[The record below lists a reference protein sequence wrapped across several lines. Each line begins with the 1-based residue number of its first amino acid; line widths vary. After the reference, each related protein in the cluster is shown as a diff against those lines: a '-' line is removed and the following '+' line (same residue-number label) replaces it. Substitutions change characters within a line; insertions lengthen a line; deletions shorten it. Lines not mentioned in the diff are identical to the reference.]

1 MKRRILAALLAAA
14 VLLPLV
20 GCGGKQ
26 NDAPARKADSDMI
39 IITENYA
46 EEGHYTDSLD
56 NSWTYSY
63 HVPQLTADTAG
74 ARAINAAIDEKFGDP
89 VRSALKDM
97 QQALSLGCVS
107 VSWKSYRYDD
117 VLSLVVK
124 AEADWEFTDYAV
136 YLYDAGRGVQLTTAE
151 LLEKL
156 GVAQETFLDGLRRS
170 AADAF
175 DEQAYISTTE
185 GVQWAQERSWTVGA
199 ENVNTEAMV
208 YADETGKLMAVL
220 PVGAMAGAAW
230 YYKVLEAMPEG
241 GGAALTVEAGDVAL
255 TVSREDARL
264 RLEGVEEAYPVGG
277 AWSDYTAGVC
287 APLGEDG
294 CVYIFLMTDN
304 GTVEYINVTDG
315 LAGGTLCLSPLG
327 GIGGV
332 TALETDEEQQ
342 TVLAVDGEGKRHDLR
357 PLVEAMTAEVPS
369 ALVGDWHMT
378 LLHNSVE
385 EDCWIEL
392 AEDGTAVWQ
401 EGVPDSGSC
410 RVLRGSARYLGMTA
424 EGIVM
429 YYDLADEADETAVL
443 RGTVAVRCDW
453 DGNGLLQLG
462 GDALLDVSGYVW
474 PEQVFG

>member
-1 MKRRILAALLAAA
+1 MKRRILAALLAAM
-14 VLLPLV
+14 LLLG

-46 EEGHYTDSLD
+46 EDGHYTDSLD

-89 VRSALKDM
+89 VRGALKDM

-107 VSWKSYRYDD
+107 VSWKSYRYED

-170 AADAF
+170 AAAAF
-175 DEQAYISTTE
+175 DEQGYINTTE
-185 GVQWAQERSWTVGA
+185 GVQWVQERSWTVGA

-220 PVGAMAGAAW
+220 PVGSMAGAAW
-230 YYKVLEAMPEG
+230 YYKVLEAMPERG
-241 GGAALTVEAGDVAL
+241 GETLTVEAGDVAL
-255 TVSREDARL
+255 TVGGESAQL
-264 RLEGVEEAYPVGG
+264 RLKGVEETYTVGG

-287 APLGEDG
+287 ATLGEDG
-294 CVYIFLMTDN
+294 CVYIFLLTAG
-304 GTVEYINVTDG
+304 GTVEYINVTGG

-342 TVLAVDGEGKRHDLR
+342 TVLALDGEGKRHDLKL
-357 PLVEAMTAEVPS
+357 LVEAMTAKMPS

-385 EDCWIEL
+385 EDCWIEV
-392 AEDGTAVWQ
+392 AEDGAAVWQ
-401 EGVPDSGSC
+401 EGVPDSASC

-429 YYDLADEADETAVL
+429 YYEMTNEADENAVL
-443 RGTVAVRCDW
+443 RGTMAVRCDW

-474 PEQVFG
+474 PERVVG

>member
-1 MKRRILAALLAAA
+1 MKRRILAALLAAM
-14 VLLPLV
+14 LLLG

-46 EEGHYTDSLD
+46 EDGHYTDSLD

-89 VRSALKDM
+89 VRGALKDM

-107 VSWKSYRYDD
+107 VSWKSYRYED

-156 GVAQETFLDGLRRS
+156 DVAQETFLDGLRRS
-170 AADAF
+170 AAAAF
-175 DEQAYISTTE
+175 DEQGYINTTE
-185 GVQWAQERSWTVGA
+185 GVQWVQERSWTVGA

-220 PVGAMAGAAW
+220 PVGSMAGAAW
-230 YYKVLEAMPEG
+230 YYKVLEAMPERG
-241 GGAALTVEAGDVAL
+241 GETLTVEAGDVAL
-255 TVSREDARL
+255 TVGGESVQL
-264 RLEGVEEAYPVGG
+264 RLEGVEETYTVGG

-287 APLGEDG
+287 AALGEDG
-294 CVYIFLMTDN
+294 CVYIFLLTAG
-304 GTVEYINVTDG
+304 GTVEYINVTGG
-315 LAGGTLCLSPLG
+315 LAGGALCLSPLG

-342 TVLAVDGEGKRHDLR
+342 TVLALDGEGKRHDLK
-357 PLVEAMTAEVPS
+357 PLVEAMTAKMPS

-392 AEDGTAVWQ
+392 AEDGAAAWQ
-401 EGVPDSGSC
+401 EGVPDSASC
-410 RVLRGSARYLGMTA
+410 RVLRGSAQYLGMTA

-429 YYDLADEADETAVL
+429 YYEMTNEADESAVL
-443 RGTVAVRCDW
+443 RGTMAVRCDW

-474 PEQVFG
+474 PERVVG

>member
-1 MKRRILAALLAAA
+1 MKRRILAALLAAM
-14 VLLPLV
+14 LLLG

-46 EEGHYTDSLD
+46 EDGHYTDSLD

-89 VRSALKDM
+89 VRGALKDM

-107 VSWKSYRYDD
+107 VSWKSYRYED

-170 AADAF
+170 AAAAF
-175 DEQAYISTTE
+175 DEQGYINTTE
-185 GVQWAQERSWTVGA
+185 GVQWVQERSWTVGA

-220 PVGAMAGAAW
+220 PVGSMAGAAW
-230 YYKVLEAMPEG
+230 YYKVLEAMPERG
-241 GGAALTVEAGDVAL
+241 GETLTVEAEDVAL
-255 TVSREDARL
+255 TVDGESAQL
-264 RLEGVEEAYPVGG
+264 RLEGVEETYTVGG

-287 APLGEDG
+287 AALGEDG
-294 CVYIFLMTDN
+294 CVYIFLLTAG
-304 GTVEYINVTDG
+304 GTVEYINVTGG
-315 LAGGTLCLSPLG
+315 LAGGALCLSPLG

-342 TVLAVDGEGKRHDLR
+342 TVLALDGEGKRHDLK
-357 PLVEAMTAEVPS
+357 PLVEAMTAKMPS

-392 AEDGTAVWQ
+392 AEDGAAVWQ
-401 EGVPDSGSC
+401 EGVPDSASC
-410 RVLRGSARYLGMTA
+410 RVLRGSAQYLGMTA

-429 YYDLADEADETAVL
+429 YYEMANEADENAVL
-443 RGTVAVRCDW
+443 RGTMAVRCDW
-453 DGNGLLQLG
+453 DGNGLL
-462 GDALLDVSGYVW
+462 
-474 PEQVFG
+474 

>member
-1 MKRRILAALLAAA
+1 MKKKICAGLLAA
-14 VLLPLV
+14 VMLLS
-20 GCGGKQ
+20 GCGGKKD
-26 NDAPARKADSDMI
+26 DAPVRKADSDMI
-39 IITENYA
+39 IITESYA

-63 HVPQLTADTAG
+63 HVPQLTADTKG
-74 ARAINAAIDEKFGDP
+74 ARAINEAIDQKFGVP
-89 VRSALKDM
+89 VRSALEDM
-97 QQALSLGCVS
+97 EKALSLGCVS
-107 VSWKSYRYDD
+107 VAWKSYRCDD

-136 YLYDAGRGVQLTTAE
+136 YLYDAARGVQLTTAE

-156 GVAQETFLDGLRRS
+156 NMEQETVLNALRRS
-170 AADAF
+170 AAAAF
-175 DEQAYISTTE
+175 DEQAYIAADE
-185 GVQWAQERSWTVGA
+185 GAAWAQERSWTVGA
-199 ENVNTEAMV
+199 ENVNAETML

-220 PVGAMAGAAW
+220 PVGSMAGAAW
-230 YYKVLEAMPEG
+230 YYKVLEAMPERG
-241 GGAALTVEAGDVAL
+241 GETLTVEAGDVAL
-255 TVSREDARL
+255 TVGGESAQL
-264 RLEGVEEAYPVGG
+264 RLEGVEETYTVGG

-287 APLGEDG
+287 AALGEDG
-294 CVYIFLMTDN
+294 CVYIFLLTAG
-304 GTVEYINVTDG
+304 GTVEYINVTGG
-315 LAGGTLCLSPLG
+315 LAGGALCLSPLG

-342 TVLAVDGEGKRHDLR
+342 TVLALDGEGKRHDLK
-357 PLVEAMTAEVPS
+357 PLVEAMTAKMPS

-385 EDCWIEL
+385 EDCWIEV
-392 AEDGTAVWQ
+392 AEDGAAVWQ
-401 EGVPDSGSC
+401 EGVPDSASC

-429 YYDLADEADETAVL
+429 YYEMTNEADENAVL
-443 RGTVAVRCDW
+443 RGTMAVRCDW

-474 PEQVFG
+474 PERVVG

>member
-1 MKRRILAALLAAA
+1 MKRRILAALLAAM
-14 VLLPLV
+14 LLLG

-46 EEGHYTDSLD
+46 EDGHYTDSLD

-89 VRSALKDM
+89 VRGALKDM

-107 VSWKSYRYDD
+107 VSWKSYRYED

-170 AADAF
+170 AAAAF
-175 DEQAYISTTE
+175 DEQGYINTTE
-185 GVQWAQERSWTVGA
+185 GVQWVQERSWTVGA

-208 YADETGKLMAVL
+208 YTDETGKLMAVL
-220 PVGAMAGAAW
+220 PVGSMAGAAW
-230 YYKVLEAMPEG
+230 YYKVLEAMPER

-255 TVSREDARL
+255 TVGGESAQL
-264 RLEGVEEAYPVGG
+264 RLEGVEETYTVGG

-287 APLGEDG
+287 AALGEDG
-294 CVYIFLMTDN
+294 CVYIFLLTAG

-315 LAGGTLCLSPLG
+315 LAGGALCLSPLG

-342 TVLAVDGEGKRHDLR
+342 TVLALDGEGKRHDLKPR
-357 PLVEAMTAEVPS
+357 VEAMTAKMPS

-392 AEDGTAVWQ
+392 AEDGAAVWQ
-401 EGVPDSGSC
+401 EGVPDSASC

-429 YYDLADEADETAVL
+429 YYEMTNEADENAVL
-443 RGTVAVRCDW
+443 RGTMAVRCDW

>member
-1 MKRRILAALLAAA
+1 MKRRILAALLAAM
-14 VLLPLV
+14 LLLG

-46 EEGHYTDSLD
+46 EDGHYTDSLD

-89 VRSALKDM
+89 VRGALKDM

-107 VSWKSYRYDD
+107 VSWKSYRYED

-170 AADAF
+170 AAAAF
-175 DEQAYISTTE
+175 DEQAYIAADE
-185 GVQWAQERSWTVGA
+185 GAALAQERSWTVGA

-220 PVGAMAGAAW
+220 PVGSMAGAAW
-230 YYKVLEAMPEG
+230 YYKVLEAMPERG
-241 GGAALTVEAGDVAL
+241 GETLTVEAGDVAL
-255 TVSREDARL
+255 TVGGESAQL
-264 RLEGVEEAYPVGG
+264 RLEGVEETYTVGG

-287 APLGEDG
+287 ATLGEDG
-294 CVYIFLMTDN
+294 CVYIFLLTAG

-315 LAGGTLCLSPLG
+315 LAGGALCLSPLG

-332 TALETDEEQQ
+332 TALEADEEQQ
-342 TVLAVDGEGKRHDLR
+342 TVLAFDGEGKRHDLK
-357 PLVEAMTAEVPS
+357 PLVEAMTAKMPS

-392 AEDGTAVWQ
+392 AEDGAAVWQ
-401 EGVPDSGSC
+401 EGVPDSASC

-429 YYDLADEADETAVL
+429 YYEMTNEADENAVL
-443 RGTVAVRCDW
+443 RGTMAVRCDW

-474 PEQVFG
+474 PERVVG

>member
-1 MKRRILAALLAAA
+1 MKRRILAALLAAM
-14 VLLPLV
+14 LLLG

-46 EEGHYTDSLD
+46 EDGHYTDSLD

-89 VRSALKDM
+89 VRGALKDM

-107 VSWKSYRYDD
+107 VSWKSYRYED

-136 YLYDAGRGVQLTTAE
+136 YLYDACRGVQLTTAE

-170 AADAF
+170 AAAAF
-175 DEQAYISTTE
+175 DEQGYINTTE
-185 GVQWAQERSWTVGA
+185 GVQWVQERSWTVGA

-220 PVGAMAGAAW
+220 PVGSMAGAAW
-230 YYKVLEAMPEG
+230 YYKVLEAMPERG
-241 GGAALTVEAGDVAL
+241 GETLTVEAGDVAL
-255 TVSREDARL
+255 TVGGESAQL
-264 RLEGVEEAYPVGG
+264 RLEGVEETYTVGG

-287 APLGEDG
+287 AALGEDG
-294 CVYIFLMTDN
+294 CVYIFLLTAG
-304 GTVEYINVTDG
+304 GTVEYINVTGG
-315 LAGGTLCLSPLG
+315 LAGGALCLSPLG

-342 TVLAVDGEGKRHDLR
+342 TVLALDGEGKRHDLKL
-357 PLVEAMTAEVPS
+357 LVEAMTAKMPS

-392 AEDGTAVWQ
+392 AEDGAAVWQ
-401 EGVPDSGSC
+401 EGVPDSASC
-410 RVLRGSARYLGMTA
+410 RVLRGSAQYLGMTA

-429 YYDLADEADETAVL
+429 YYEMTNEADENAVL
-443 RGTVAVRCDW
+443 RGTMAVRCDW

-474 PEQVFG
+474 PERVVG

>member
-1 MKRRILAALLAAA
+1 MKRRILAALLAAM
-14 VLLPLV
+14 LLLG

-46 EEGHYTDSLD
+46 EDGHYTDSLD

-89 VRSALKDM
+89 VRGALKDM

-107 VSWKSYRYDD
+107 VSWKSYRYED

-170 AADAF
+170 AAAAF
-175 DEQAYISTTE
+175 DEQGYINTTE
-185 GVQWAQERSWTVGA
+185 GVQWVQERSWTVGA

-220 PVGAMAGAAW
+220 PVGSMAGAAW
-230 YYKVLEAMPEG
+230 YYKVLEAMPGRG
-241 GGAALTVEAGDVAL
+241 GETLTVEAGDVAL
-255 TVSREDARL
+255 TVGGESAQL
-264 RLEGVEEAYPVGG
+264 RLEGVEETYTVGG

-287 APLGEDG
+287 AALGEDG
-294 CVYIFLMTDN
+294 CVYIFLLTAG
-304 GTVEYINVTDG
+304 GTVEYINVTGG
-315 LAGGTLCLSPLG
+315 LAGGALCLSPLG

-332 TALETDEEQQ
+332 KALETDEEQQ
-342 TVLAVDGEGKRHDLR
+342 TVLALDGEGKRHDLK
-357 PLVEAMTAEVPS
+357 PLVEAMTAKMPS

-392 AEDGTAVWQ
+392 AEDGAAAWQ
-401 EGVPDSGSC
+401 EGVPDSASC

-429 YYDLADEADETAVL
+429 YYEMTNEADESAVL
-443 RGTVAVRCDW
+443 RGTMAVRCDW

-474 PEQVFG
+474 PERVVG

>member
-1 MKRRILAALLAAA
+1 MKRRILAALLAAM
-14 VLLPLV
+14 LLLG

-46 EEGHYTDSLD
+46 EDGHYTDSLD

-89 VRSALKDM
+89 VRGALKDM

-107 VSWKSYRYDD
+107 VSWKSYRYED

-136 YLYDAGRGVQLTTAE
+136 YLYDAARGVQLTTAE

-156 GVAQETFLDGLRRS
+156 NMEQETVLNALRRS
-170 AADAF
+170 AAAAF
-175 DEQAYISTTE
+175 DEQGYINTTE
-185 GVQWAQERSWTVGA
+185 GVQWVQERSWTVGA

-220 PVGAMAGAAW
+220 PVGSMAGAAW
-230 YYKVLEAMPEG
+230 YYKVLEAMPERG
-241 GGAALTVEAGDVAL
+241 GETLTVEAGDVAL
-255 TVSREDARL
+255 TVGGESAQL
-264 RLEGVEEAYPVGG
+264 RLEGVEETYTVGG

-287 APLGEDG
+287 AALGEDG
-294 CVYIFLMTDN
+294 CVYIFLLTAG
-304 GTVEYINVTDG
+304 GTVEYINVTGG
-315 LAGGTLCLSPLG
+315 LAGGALCLSPLG

-342 TVLAVDGEGKRHDLR
+342 MVLALDGEGKRHDLK
-357 PLVEAMTAEVPS
+357 PLVEAMTAKMPS

-385 EDCWIEL
+385 EDCWIEV
-392 AEDGTAVWQ
+392 AEDGAAVWQ
-401 EGVPDSGSC
+401 EGVPDSASC

-429 YYDLADEADETAVL
+429 FM
-443 RGTVAVRCDW
+443 R
-453 DGNGLLQLG
+453 
-462 GDALLDVSGYVW
+462 
-474 PEQVFG
+474 

>member
-1 MKRRILAALLAAA
+1 MKRRILAALLAAM
-14 VLLPLV
+14 LLLG

-46 EEGHYTDSLD
+46 EDGHYTDSLD

-89 VRSALKDM
+89 VRGALKDM

-107 VSWKSYRYDD
+107 VSWKSYRYED

-170 AADAF
+170 AAAAF
-175 DEQAYISTTE
+175 DEQGYINTTE
-185 GVQWAQERSWTVGA
+185 GVQWVQERSWTVGA

-220 PVGAMAGAAW
+220 PVGSMAGAAW
-230 YYKVLEAMPEG
+230 YYKVLEAMPERG
-241 GGAALTVEAGDVAL
+241 GETLTVEAGDVAL
-255 TVSREDARL
+255 TVGGESAQL
-264 RLEGVEEAYPVGG
+264 RLEGVEETYTVGG

-287 APLGEDG
+287 ATLGEDG
-294 CVYIFLMTDN
+294 CVYIFLLTAG

-315 LAGGTLCLSPLG
+315 LAGGALCLSPLG

-342 TVLAVDGEGKRHDLR
+342 TVLALDGEGKRHDLK

-392 AEDGTAVWQ
+392 AEDGAAVWQ
-401 EGVPDSGSC
+401 EGVPDSASC

-429 YYDLADEADETAVL
+429 YYEMTNEADENAVL
-443 RGTVAVRCDW
+443 RGTMAVRCDW

-474 PEQVFG
+474 PERVVG

>member
-1 MKRRILAALLAAA
+1 MKRRILAALLAAM
-14 VLLPLV
+14 LLLG

-46 EEGHYTDSLD
+46 EDGHYTDSLD

-63 HVPQLTADTAG
+63 HVPQLTADTVG

-89 VRSALKDM
+89 VRGALKDM

-107 VSWKSYRYDD
+107 VSWKSYRYED

-170 AADAF
+170 AAAAF
-175 DEQAYISTTE
+175 DEQGYINTTE
-185 GVQWAQERSWTVGA
+185 GVQWVQERSWTVGA

-220 PVGAMAGAAW
+220 PVGSMAGAAW
-230 YYKVLEAMPEG
+230 YYKVLEAMPERG
-241 GGAALTVEAGDVAL
+241 GETLTVEAGDVAL
-255 TVSREDARL
+255 TVGGESAQL
-264 RLEGVEEAYPVGG
+264 RLEGVEETYTVGG

-287 APLGEDG
+287 ATLGEDG
-294 CVYIFLMTDN
+294 CVYIFLLTAG

-315 LAGGTLCLSPLG
+315 LAGGALCLSPLG

-342 TVLAVDGEGKRHDLR
+342 TVLALDGEGKRHDLR

-392 AEDGTAVWQ
+392 AEDGAAVWQ
-401 EGVPDSGSC
+401 EGVPDSASC

-429 YYDLADEADETAVL
+429 YYEMTNEADENAVL
-443 RGTVAVRCDW
+443 RGTMAVRCDW

-474 PEQVFG
+474 PERVFG

>member
-1 MKRRILAALLAAA
+1 MKRRILAALLAAM
-14 VLLPLV
+14 LLLG

-46 EEGHYTDSLD
+46 EDGHYTDSLD

-89 VRSALKDM
+89 VRGALKDM

-107 VSWKSYRYDD
+107 VSWKSYRYED

-170 AADAF
+170 AAAAF
-175 DEQAYISTTE
+175 DEQGYINTTE
-185 GVQWAQERSWTVGA
+185 DVQWVQERSWTVGA

-220 PVGAMAGAAW
+220 PVGSMAGAAW
-230 YYKVLEAMPEG
+230 YYKVLEAMPERG
-241 GGAALTVEAGDVAL
+241 GETLTVEAGDVAL
-255 TVSREDARL
+255 TVGGESAQL
-264 RLEGVEEAYPVGG
+264 RLKGVEETYTVGG

-287 APLGEDG
+287 AALGEDG
-294 CVYIFLMTDN
+294 CVYIFLLTAG
-304 GTVEYINVTDG
+304 GTVEYINVTGG

-342 TVLAVDGEGKRHDLR
+342 TVLALDGEGKRHDLK
-357 PLVEAMTAEVPS
+357 PLVEAMTAKMPS

-392 AEDGTAVWQ
+392 AEDGAAVWQ
-401 EGVPDSGSC
+401 EGVPDSASC
-410 RVLRGSARYLGMTA
+410 RVLRGSAQYLGMTA

-429 YYDLADEADETAVL
+429 YYEMTNEADENAVL
-443 RGTVAVRCDW
+443 RGTMAVRCDW

-474 PEQVFG
+474 PERVVG

>member
-1 MKRRILAALLAAA
+1 MKRRILAALLAAM
-14 VLLPLV
+14 LLLG

-46 EEGHYTDSLD
+46 EDGHYTDSLD

-89 VRSALKDM
+89 VRGALKDM

-107 VSWKSYRYDD
+107 VSWKSYRYED

-156 GVAQETFLDGLRRS
+156 DVAQETFLDGLRRS
-170 AADAF
+170 AAAAF
-175 DEQAYISTTE
+175 DEQGYINTTE
-185 GVQWAQERSWTVGA
+185 GVQWVQERSWTVGA

-220 PVGAMAGAAW
+220 PVGSMAGAAW
-230 YYKVLEAMPEG
+230 YYKVLEAMPERG
-241 GGAALTVEAGDVAL
+241 GETLTVEAGDVAL
-255 TVSREDARL
+255 TVGGESAQL
-264 RLEGVEEAYPVGG
+264 RLEGVEETYTVGG

-287 APLGEDG
+287 ATLGEDG
-294 CVYIFLMTDN
+294 CVYIFLLTAG

-315 LAGGTLCLSPLG
+315 LAGGALCLSPLG

-332 TALETDEEQQ
+332 TALETDEAQQ
-342 TVLAVDGEGKRHDLR
+342 TVLALDGEGKRHDLK
-357 PLVEAMTAEVPS
+357 PLVETMTAKMPS

-392 AEDGTAVWQ
+392 AEDGAAVWQ
-401 EGVPDSGSC
+401 EGVPDSASC

-429 YYDLADEADETAVL
+429 YYEMTNEADENAVL
-443 RGTVAVRCDW
+443 RGTMAVRCDW

>member
-1 MKRRILAALLAAA
+1 MKRRILAALLAAM
-14 VLLPLV
+14 LLLG
-20 GCGGKQ
+20 GCGGRQ

-46 EEGHYTDSLD
+46 EDGHYTDSLD

-89 VRSALKDM
+89 VRGALKDM

-107 VSWKSYRYDD
+107 VSWKSYRYED

-170 AADAF
+170 AAAAF
-175 DEQAYISTTE
+175 DEQGYINTTE
-185 GVQWAQERSWTVGA
+185 GVQWVQERSWTVGA

-220 PVGAMAGAAW
+220 PVGSMAGAAW
-230 YYKVLEAMPEG
+230 YYKVLEAMPERG
-241 GGAALTVEAGDVAL
+241 GETLTVEAGDVAL
-255 TVSREDARL
+255 TVSGESAQL
-264 RLEGVEEAYPVGG
+264 RLEGVEETYTVGG

-287 APLGEDG
+287 AALGEDG
-294 CVYIFLMTDN
+294 CVYIFLLTAG

-315 LAGGTLCLSPLG
+315 LAGGALCLSPLG

-332 TALETDEEQQ
+332 TALEADEEQQ
-342 TVLAVDGEGKRHDLR
+342 TVLALDGEGKRHDLK
-357 PLVEAMTAEVPS
+357 PLVEAMTAKMPS

-392 AEDGTAVWQ
+392 AEDGAAVWQ
-401 EGVPDSGSC
+401 EGVPDSASC
-410 RVLRGSARYLGMTA
+410 RVLRGIARYLGMTA

-429 YYDLADEADETAVL
+429 YYEMTNEADENAVL
-443 RGTVAVRCDW
+443 RGTMAMRCDW

-474 PEQVFG
+474 PERVFG

>member
-1 MKRRILAALLAAA
+1 MKRRILAALLAAM
-14 VLLPLV
+14 LLLG

-46 EEGHYTDSLD
+46 EDGHYTDSLD

-89 VRSALKDM
+89 VRGALKDM

-107 VSWKSYRYDD
+107 VSWKSYRYED

-136 YLYDAGRGVQLTTAE
+136 YLYDACRGVQLTTAE

-170 AADAF
+170 AAAAF
-175 DEQAYISTTE
+175 DEQGYINTTE
-185 GVQWAQERSWTVGA
+185 GVQWVQERSWTVGA

-220 PVGAMAGAAW
+220 PVGSMAGAAW
-230 YYKVLEAMPEG
+230 YYKVLEAMPERG
-241 GGAALTVEAGDVAL
+241 GETLTVEAGDVAL
-255 TVSREDARL
+255 TVGGESAQL
-264 RLEGVEEAYPVGG
+264 RLEGVEETYTVGG

-287 APLGEDG
+287 AALGEDG
-294 CVYIFLMTDN
+294 CVYIFLLTAG

-315 LAGGTLCLSPLG
+315 LAGGALCLSPLG

-342 TVLAVDGEGKRHDLR
+342 TVLALDGEGKRHDLKL
-357 PLVEAMTAEVPS
+357 LVEAMTAKMPS

-392 AEDGTAVWQ
+392 AEDGAAVWQ
-401 EGVPDSGSC
+401 EGVPDSASC
-410 RVLRGSARYLGMTA
+410 RVLRGSAQYLGMTA

-429 YYDLADEADETAVL
+429 YYEMTNEADENAVL
-443 RGTVAVRCDW
+443 RGTMAVRCDW

-474 PEQVFG
+474 PERVVG

>member
-1 MKRRILAALLAAA
+1 MKRRILAALLAAM
-14 VLLPLV
+14 LLLS

-46 EEGHYTDSLD
+46 EDGHYTDSLD

-89 VRSALKDM
+89 VRGALKDM

-107 VSWKSYRYDD
+107 VSWKSYRYED

-170 AADAF
+170 AAAAF
-175 DEQAYISTTE
+175 DEQGYINTTE
-185 GVQWAQERSWTVGA
+185 GVQWVQERSWTVGA

-220 PVGAMAGAAW
+220 PVGSMAGAAW
-230 YYKVLEAMPEG
+230 YYKVLEAMPERG
-241 GGAALTVEAGDVAL
+241 GETLTVEAGDVAL
-255 TVSREDARL
+255 TVGGESAQL
-264 RLEGVEEAYPVGG
+264 RLEGVEETYTVGG

-287 APLGEDG
+287 AALGEDG
-294 CVYIFLMTDN
+294 CVYIFLLTAG

-315 LAGGTLCLSPLG
+315 LAGGALCLSPLG

-342 TVLAVDGEGKRHDLR
+342 TVLALDGEGKRHDLK

-392 AEDGTAVWQ
+392 AEDGAAVWQ
-401 EGVPDSGSC
+401 EGVPDSASC

-429 YYDLADEADETAVL
+429 YYEMTNEADENAVL
-443 RGTVAVRCDW
+443 RGTMAVRCDW

-474 PEQVFG
+474 LERVFG

>member
-1 MKRRILAALLAAA
+1 MKRKVLAALLAAM
-14 VLLPLV
+14 LLLS

-26 NDAPARKADSDMI
+26 TDAPARKADSDMI

-74 ARAINAAIDEKFGDP
+74 ARAVNAAIDEKFGDP
-89 VRSALKDM
+89 VRGALKDM

-107 VSWKSYRYDD
+107 VSWKSYRYED

-170 AADAF
+170 AAAAF
-175 DEQAYISTTE
+175 DEQGYISTTE

-208 YADETGKLMAVL
+208 YADETGQLMAVL

-230 YYKVLEAMPEG
+230 YYKVLEAMPERG
-241 GGAALTVEAGDVAL
+241 GDTLTVESGDVAL
-255 TVSREDARL
+255 TVSRESAQL
-264 RLEGVEEAYPVGG
+264 RLEGVEEAYTVGG

-294 CVYIFLMTDN
+294 CVYIFLLTAG

-315 LAGGTLCLSPLG
+315 LAGGALCLSPLG

-342 TVLAVDGEGKRHDLR
+342 TVLALDGEGKRHDLK
-357 PLVEAMTAEVPS
+357 PLVEAMTAKVPS

-392 AEDGTAVWQ
+392 AEDGAAVWQ
-401 EGVPDSGSC
+401 EGVPDSVSC

-429 YYDLADEADETAVL
+429 YYEMSDETDETAVL
-443 RGTVAVRCDW
+443 RGTIAVRCDW

>member
-1 MKRRILAALLAAA
+1 MKRRILAALLAAM
-14 VLLPLV
+14 LLLG

-46 EEGHYTDSLD
+46 EDGHYTDSLD

-89 VRSALKDM
+89 VRGALKDM

-107 VSWKSYRYDD
+107 VSWKSYRYED

-136 YLYDAGRGVQLTTAE
+136 YLYDVGRGVQLTTAE

-170 AADAF
+170 AAAAF
-175 DEQAYISTTE
+175 DEQGYINTTE
-185 GVQWAQERSWTVGA
+185 GVQWVQERSWTVGA

-220 PVGAMAGAAW
+220 PVGSMAGAAW
-230 YYKVLEAMPEG
+230 YYKVLEAMPERG
-241 GGAALTVEAGDVAL
+241 GETLTVEAGDVAL
-255 TVSREDARL
+255 TVDGESAQL
-264 RLEGVEEAYPVGG
+264 RLKGVEETYTVGG

-287 APLGEDG
+287 AALGEDG
-294 CVYIFLMTDN
+294 CVYIFLLTAG
-304 GTVEYINVTDG
+304 GTVEYINVTGG
-315 LAGGTLCLSPLG
+315 LAGGALCLSPLG

-342 TVLAVDGEGKRHDLR
+342 TVLALDGEGKRHDLK
-357 PLVEAMTAEVPS
+357 PLVEAMTAKIPS

-385 EDCWIEL
+385 EDCWIEV
-392 AEDGTAVWQ
+392 AEDGAAAWQ
-401 EGVPDSGSC
+401 EGVPDSASC

-429 YYDLADEADETAVL
+429 YYEMTNEADENAVL
-443 RGTVAVRCDW
+443 RGTMAVRCDW

-474 PEQVFG
+474 PERVVG

>member
-1 MKRRILAALLAAA
+1 MKRRILAALLAAM
-14 VLLPLV
+14 LLLG

-46 EEGHYTDSLD
+46 EDGHYTDSLD

-89 VRSALKDM
+89 VRGALKDM

-107 VSWKSYRYDD
+107 VSWKSYRYED

-136 YLYDAGRGVQLTTAE
+136 YLYDACRGVQLTTAE

-170 AADAF
+170 AAAAF
-175 DEQAYISTTE
+175 DEQGYINTTE
-185 GVQWAQERSWTVGA
+185 GVQWVQERSWTVGA

-220 PVGAMAGAAW
+220 PVGSMAGAAW
-230 YYKVLEAMPEG
+230 YYKVLEAMPE
-241 GGAALTVEAGDVAL
+241 
-255 TVSREDARL
+255 R
-264 RLEGVEEAYPVGG
+264 
-277 AWSDYTAGVC
+277 
-287 APLGEDG
+287 
-294 CVYIFLMTDN
+294 
-304 GTVEYINVTDG
+304 
-315 LAGGTLCLSPLG
+315 
-327 GIGGV
+327 GGV

-342 TVLAVDGEGKRHDLR
+342 TVLALDGEGKRHDLKL
-357 PLVEAMTAEVPS
+357 LVEAMTAKMPS

-392 AEDGTAVWQ
+392 AEDGAAVWQ
-401 EGVPDSGSC
+401 EGVPDSASC
-410 RVLRGSARYLGMTA
+410 RVLRGSAQYLGMTA

-429 YYDLADEADETAVL
+429 YYEMTNEADENAVL
-443 RGTVAVRCDW
+443 RGTMAVRCDW

-474 PEQVFG
+474 PERVVG

>member
-1 MKRRILAALLAAA
+1 MKKKICAGLLAA
-14 VLLPLV
+14 VMLLS
-20 GCGGKQ
+20 GCGGKKD
-26 NDAPARKADSDMI
+26 DAPVRKADSDMI
-39 IITENYA
+39 IITESYA

-63 HVPQLTADTAG
+63 HVPQLTADTKG
-74 ARAINAAIDEKFGDP
+74 ARAINEAIDQKFGVP
-89 VRSALKDM
+89 VRSALEDM
-97 QQALSLGCVS
+97 EKALSLGCVS
-107 VSWKSYRYDD
+107 VAWKSYRCDD

-136 YLYDAGRGVQLTTAE
+136 YLYDAARGVQLTTAE

-156 GVAQETFLDGLRRS
+156 NMEQETVLNALRRS
-170 AADAF
+170 AAAAF
-175 DEQAYISTTE
+175 DEQAYIAADE
-185 GVQWAQERSWTVGA
+185 GAAWAQERSWTVGA
-199 ENVNTEAMV
+199 ENVNAETML

-220 PVGAMAGAAW
+220 PVGSMAGAAW
-230 YYKVLEAMPEG
+230 YYKVLEAMPERG
-241 GGAALTVEAGDVAL
+241 GETLTVEAGDVAL
-255 TVSREDARL
+255 TVGGESAQL
-264 RLEGVEEAYPVGG
+264 RLEGVEETYTVGG

-287 APLGEDG
+287 AALGEDG
-294 CVYIFLMTDN
+294 CVYIFLLTAG
-304 GTVEYINVTDG
+304 GTVEYINVTGG

-342 TVLAVDGEGKRHDLR
+342 TVLALDGEGKRHDLK
-357 PLVEAMTAEVPS
+357 PLVEAMTAKMPS

-385 EDCWIEL
+385 EDCWIEV
-392 AEDGTAVWQ
+392 AEDGAAVWQ
-401 EGVPDSGSC
+401 EGVPDSASC

-429 YYDLADEADETAVL
+429 YYEMTNEADENAVL
-443 RGTVAVRCDW
+443 RGTMAVRCDW

-474 PEQVFG
+474 PERVVG

>member
-1 MKRRILAALLAAA
+1 MKRRILAALLAAM
-14 VLLPLV
+14 LLLG

-46 EEGHYTDSLD
+46 EDGHYTDSLD

-89 VRSALKDM
+89 VRGALKDM

-107 VSWKSYRYDD
+107 VSWKSYRYED

-170 AADAF
+170 AAAAF
-175 DEQAYISTTE
+175 DEQGYINTTE
-185 GVQWAQERSWTVGA
+185 GVQWVQERSWAVGA

-220 PVGAMAGAAW
+220 PVGSMAGAAW
-230 YYKVLEAMPEG
+230 YYKVLEAMPERG
-241 GGAALTVEAGDVAL
+241 GETLTVEAGDVAL
-255 TVSREDARL
+255 TVDGESAQL
-264 RLEGVEEAYPVGG
+264 RLEGVEETYTVGG

-287 APLGEDG
+287 AALGEDG
-294 CVYIFLMTDN
+294 CVYIFLLTAG

-315 LAGGTLCLSPLG
+315 LAGGALCLSPLG

-342 TVLAVDGEGKRHDLR
+342 TVLALDGEGKRHDLK

-392 AEDGTAVWQ
+392 AEDGAAVWQ
-401 EGVPDSGSC
+401 EGVPDSASC

-429 YYDLADEADETAVL
+429 YYEMTNEADENAVL
-443 RGTVAVRCDW
+443 RGTMAVRCDW

-474 PEQVFG
+474 PERVVG

>member
-1 MKRRILAALLAAA
+1 MKRRILAALLAAM
-14 VLLPLV
+14 LLLG

-46 EEGHYTDSLD
+46 EDGHYTDSLD

-89 VRSALKDM
+89 VRGALKDM

-107 VSWKSYRYDD
+107 VSWKSYRYED

-136 YLYDAGRGVQLTTAE
+136 YLYDACRGVQLTTAE

-170 AADAF
+170 AAAAF
-175 DEQAYISTTE
+175 DEQGYINTTE
-185 GVQWAQERSWTVGA
+185 GVQWVQERSWTVGA

-220 PVGAMAGAAW
+220 PVGSMAGAAW
-230 YYKVLEAMPEG
+230 YYKVLEAMPERG
-241 GGAALTVEAGDVAL
+241 GETLTVEAGDVAL
-255 TVSREDARL
+255 TVGGESAQL
-264 RLEGVEEAYPVGG
+264 RLEGVEETYTVGG

-287 APLGEDG
+287 ATLGEDG
-294 CVYIFLMTDN
+294 CVYIFLLTAG

-315 LAGGTLCLSPLG
+315 LAGGALCLSPLG

-342 TVLAVDGEGKRHDLR
+342 TVLALDGEGKRHDLKL
-357 PLVEAMTAEVPS
+357 LVEAMTAKMPS

-385 EDCWIEL
+385 EDCWIEV
-392 AEDGTAVWQ
+392 AEDGAAVWQ
-401 EGVPDSGSC
+401 EGVPDSASC

-429 YYDLADEADETAVL
+429 YYEMTNEADENAVL
-443 RGTVAVRCDW
+443 RGTMAVRCDW

-474 PEQVFG
+474 PERVVG

>member
-1 MKRRILAALLAAA
+1 MKRRILAALLAAM
-14 VLLPLV
+14 LLLG

-46 EEGHYTDSLD
+46 EDGHYTDSLD

-63 HVPQLTADTAG
+63 HVPQLTADTVG

-89 VRSALKDM
+89 VRGALKDM

-107 VSWKSYRYDD
+107 VSWKSYRYED

-170 AADAF
+170 AAAAF
-175 DEQAYISTTE
+175 DEQGYINTTE
-185 GVQWAQERSWTVGA
+185 GVQWVQERSWTVGA

-220 PVGAMAGAAW
+220 PVGSMAGAAW
-230 YYKVLEAMPEG
+230 YYKVLEAMPERG
-241 GGAALTVEAGDVAL
+241 GETLTVEAGDVAL
-255 TVSREDARL
+255 TVSGESAQL
-264 RLEGVEEAYPVGG
+264 RLEGVEETYTVGG

-287 APLGEDG
+287 ATLGEDG
-294 CVYIFLMTDN
+294 CVYIFLLTAG

-315 LAGGTLCLSPLG
+315 LAGGALCLSPLG

-342 TVLAVDGEGKRHDLR
+342 TVLALDGEGKRHDLK
-357 PLVEAMTAEVPS
+357 PLVEAMTAEMPS

-392 AEDGTAVWQ
+392 AEDGAAVWQ
-401 EGVPDSGSC
+401 EGVPDSASC

-429 YYDLADEADETAVL
+429 YYEMTNEADENAVL
-443 RGTVAVRCDW
+443 RGTMAVRCDW

>member
-1 MKRRILAALLAAA
+1 MKRRILAALLAAM
-14 VLLPLV
+14 LLLG

-46 EEGHYTDSLD
+46 EDGHYTDSLD

-63 HVPQLTADTAG
+63 HVPQLTATAG

-89 VRSALKDM
+89 VRGALKDM

-107 VSWKSYRYDD
+107 VSWKSYRYED

-170 AADAF
+170 AAAAF
-175 DEQAYISTTE
+175 DEQGYINTTE
-185 GVQWAQERSWTVGA
+185 GVQWVQERSWTVGA

-220 PVGAMAGAAW
+220 PVGSMAGAAW
-230 YYKVLEAMPEG
+230 YYKVLEAMPERG
-241 GGAALTVEAGDVAL
+241 GETLTVEAGDVAL
-255 TVSREDARL
+255 TVGGESAQL
-264 RLEGVEEAYPVGG
+264 RLEGVEETYTVGG

-287 APLGEDG
+287 AALGEDG
-294 CVYIFLMTDN
+294 CVYIFLLTAG
-304 GTVEYINVTDG
+304 GTVEYINVTGG
-315 LAGGTLCLSPLG
+315 LAGGALCLSPLG

-342 TVLAVDGEGKRHDLR
+342 TVLALDGEGKRHDLK
-357 PLVEAMTAEVPS
+357 PLVEAMTAKMPS

-392 AEDGTAVWQ
+392 AEDGAAVWQ
-401 EGVPDSGSC
+401 EGVPDSASC

-429 YYDLADEADETAVL
+429 YYEMTNEADENAVL
-443 RGTVAVRCDW
+443 RGTMAVRCDW
-453 DGNGLLQLG
+453 DGNGILQLG

-474 PEQVFG
+474 PERVVG

>member
-1 MKRRILAALLAAA
+1 MKRRILAALLAAM
-14 VLLPLV
+14 LLLG

-46 EEGHYTDSLD
+46 EDGHYTDSLD

-89 VRSALKDM
+89 VRGALKDM

-107 VSWKSYRYDD
+107 VSWKSYRYED

-170 AADAF
+170 AAAAF
-175 DEQAYISTTE
+175 DEQGYINTTE
-185 GVQWAQERSWTVGA
+185 GVQWVQERSWTVGA

-220 PVGAMAGAAW
+220 PVGSMAGAAW
-230 YYKVLEAMPEG
+230 YYKVLEAMPERG
-241 GGAALTVEAGDVAL
+241 GETLTVEAGDVAL
-255 TVSREDARL
+255 TVGGESAQL
-264 RLEGVEEAYPVGG
+264 RLEGVEETYTVGG

-287 APLGEDG
+287 AALGEDG
-294 CVYIFLMTDN
+294 CVYIFLLTAG
-304 GTVEYINVTDG
+304 GTVEYINVTGG
-315 LAGGTLCLSPLG
+315 LAGGALCLSPLG

-342 TVLAVDGEGKRHDLR
+342 TVLALDGEGKRHDLK
-357 PLVEAMTAEVPS
+357 PLVEAMTAKMPS

-385 EDCWIEL
+385 EDCWIEV
-392 AEDGTAVWQ
+392 AEDGAAVWQ
-401 EGVPDSGSC
+401 EGVPDSASC

-429 YYDLADEADETAVL
+429 YYELADETDETAVM
-443 RGTVAVRCDW
+443 RGTIAVRCDW
-453 DGNGLLQLG
+453 DGNGLIQLG

-474 PEQVFG
+474 PERVVG

>member
-1 MKRRILAALLAAA
+1 MKRRILAALLAAM
-14 VLLPLV
+14 LLLG

-89 VRSALKDM
+89 VRGALKDM

-107 VSWKSYRYDD
+107 VSWKSYRYED

-170 AADAF
+170 AAAAF
-175 DEQAYISTTE
+175 DEQGYINTTE
-185 GVQWAQERSWTVGA
+185 GVQWVQERSWTVGA

-220 PVGAMAGAAW
+220 PVGSMAGAAW
-230 YYKVLEAMPEG
+230 YYKVLEAMPERSG
-241 GGAALTVEAGDVAL
+241 ETLTVEAGDVAL
-255 TVSREDARL
+255 TVGGESAQL
-264 RLEGVEEAYPVGG
+264 RLEGVEETYTVGG

-287 APLGEDG
+287 AALGEDG
-294 CVYIFLMTDN
+294 CVYIFLLTAG
-304 GTVEYINVTDG
+304 GTVEYINVTGG
-315 LAGGTLCLSPLG
+315 LAGGALCLSPLG

-342 TVLAVDGEGKRHDLR
+342 TVLALDGEGKRHDLK
-357 PLVEAMTAEVPS
+357 PLVEAMTAKMPS

-385 EDCWIEL
+385 EDCWVEL
-392 AEDGTAVWQ
+392 AEDGAAVWQ
-401 EGVPDSGSC
+401 EGVPDSASC

-429 YYDLADEADETAVL
+429 YYEMADEADENAVL
-443 RGTVAVRCDW
+443 RGTMAVRCDW

-474 PEQVFG
+474 PERVVG

>member
-1 MKRRILAALLAAA
+1 MKRRILAALLAAM
-14 VLLPLV
+14 LLLG

-46 EEGHYTDSLD
+46 EDGHYTDSLD

-89 VRSALKDM
+89 VRGALKDM

-107 VSWKSYRYDD
+107 VSWKSYRYED

-170 AADAF
+170 AAAAF
-175 DEQAYISTTE
+175 DEQGYINTTE
-185 GVQWAQERSWTVGA
+185 GVQWVQERSWTVGA

-220 PVGAMAGAAW
+220 PVGSMAGAAW
-230 YYKVLEAMPEG
+230 YYKVLEAMPERG
-241 GGAALTVEAGDVAL
+241 GETLTVEAGDVAL
-255 TVSREDARL
+255 TVGGESAQL
-264 RLEGVEEAYPVGG
+264 QLEGVEETYTVGG

-287 APLGEDG
+287 ATLGEDG
-294 CVYIFLMTDN
+294 CVYIFLLTAG

-315 LAGGTLCLSPLG
+315 LAGGALCLSPLG

-342 TVLAVDGEGKRHDLR
+342 TVLALDGEGKRHDLR

-392 AEDGTAVWQ
+392 AEDGAAVWQ
-401 EGVPDSGSC
+401 EGVPDSASC

-429 YYDLADEADETAVL
+429 YYEMTNEADENAVL
-443 RGTVAVRCDW
+443 RGTMAVRCDW

-474 PEQVFG
+474 PERVFG

>member
-1 MKRRILAALLAAA
+1 MKKKIYAGLLAA
-14 VLLPLV
+14 VMLLS
-20 GCGGKQ
+20 GCGGKKD
-26 NDAPARKADSDMI
+26 DAPVRKADSDMI
-39 IITENYA
+39 IITESYA

-63 HVPQLTADTAG
+63 HVPQLTADTVG

-89 VRSALKDM
+89 VRGALEDM
-97 QQALSLGCVS
+97 EKAVSLGCVS
-107 VSWKSYRYDD
+107 VAWKSYRYND

-156 GVAQETFLDGLRRS
+156 NMEQETVLNALRRS
-170 AADAF
+170 AAAAF
-175 DEQAYISTTE
+175 DEQAYINTTE
-185 GVQWAQERSWTVGA
+185 GVQWVQERSWTVGA

-220 PVGAMAGAAW
+220 PVGSMAGAAW
-230 YYKVLEAMPEG
+230 YYKVLDFMAGTEAE
-241 GGAALTVEAGDVAL
+241 ALTVAGGDVTL
-255 TVSREDARL
+255 TVDGGQAEL
-264 RLEGVEEAYPVGG
+264 RVAGVEEAYPVGG
-277 AWSDYTAGVC
+277 AWSDYVSGAC

-294 CVYIFLMTDN
+294 CVYIFLVTS
-304 GTVEYINVTDG
+304 GGLVEYINVTDG
-315 LAGGTLCLSPLG
+315 LAGGTLCLTPLG

-332 TALETDEEQQ
+332 TALETDEENQ
-342 TVLAVDGEGKRHDLR
+342 TVLAADGEGKIHDLK

-369 ALVGDWHMT
+369 ALVGDWHML

-401 EGVPDSGSC
+401 EGVPDSASC
-410 RVLRGSARYLGMTA
+410 RMLRGSARYLGMTA

-429 YYDLADEADETAVL
+429 YYDLADETDETAVM
-443 RGTVAVRCDW
+443 RGTIAVRCDW
-453 DGNGLLQLG
+453 DGNGLIQLG

-474 PEQVFG
+474 PERVVG

>member
-1 MKRRILAALLAAA
+1 MKRRILAALLAAM
-14 VLLPLV
+14 LLLG

-39 IITENYA
+39 IVTENYA
-46 EEGHYTDSLD
+46 EDGHYTDSLD

-89 VRSALKDM
+89 VRGALKDM

-107 VSWKSYRYDD
+107 VSWKSYRYED

-170 AADAF
+170 AAAAF
-175 DEQAYISTTE
+175 DEQGYINTTE
-185 GVQWAQERSWTVGA
+185 GVQWVQERSWTVGA

-220 PVGAMAGAAW
+220 PVGSMAGAAW
-230 YYKVLEAMPEG
+230 YYKVLEAMPERG
-241 GGAALTVEAGDVAL
+241 GETLTVEAGDVAL
-255 TVSREDARL
+255 TVGGESAQL
-264 RLEGVEEAYPVGG
+264 RLEGVEETYTVGG

-287 APLGEDG
+287 ATLGEDG
-294 CVYIFLMTDN
+294 CVYIFLLTAG

-315 LAGGTLCLSPLG
+315 LAGGALCLSPLG

-342 TVLAVDGEGKRHDLR
+342 TVLALDGEGKRYDLK

-392 AEDGTAVWQ
+392 AEDGAAVWQ
-401 EGVPDSGSC
+401 EGVPDSASC

-429 YYDLADEADETAVL
+429 YYEMTNEADENAVL
-443 RGTVAVRCDW
+443 RGTMAVRCDW

-474 PEQVFG
+474 PERVFG

>member
-1 MKRRILAALLAAA
+1 MKRRILPALLAAM
-14 VLLPLV
+14 LLLG

-46 EEGHYTDSLD
+46 EDGHYTDSLD

-89 VRSALKDM
+89 VRGALKDM

-107 VSWKSYRYDD
+107 VSWKSYRYED

-170 AADAF
+170 AAAAF
-175 DEQAYISTTE
+175 DEQGYINTTE
-185 GVQWAQERSWTVGA
+185 GVQWVQERSWTVGA

-220 PVGAMAGAAW
+220 PVGSMAGAAW
-230 YYKVLEAMPEG
+230 YYKVLEAMPERG
-241 GGAALTVEAGDVAL
+241 GETLTVEAGDVAL
-255 TVSREDARL
+255 TVGGESAQL
-264 RLEGVEEAYPVGG
+264 RLEGVEETYTVGG

-287 APLGEDG
+287 ATLGEDG
-294 CVYIFLMTDN
+294 CVYIFLLTAG

-315 LAGGTLCLSPLG
+315 LAGGALCLSPLG

-342 TVLAVDGEGKRHDLR
+342 TVLALDGEGKRHDLR
-357 PLVEAMTAEVPS
+357 PLVEAMTAEMPS

-401 EGVPDSGSC
+401 EGVPDSASC

-429 YYDLADEADETAVL
+429 YYEMTNEADENAVL
-443 RGTVAVRCDW
+443 RGTMAVRCDW

>member
-1 MKRRILAALLAAA
+1 MKRRILAALLAAM
-14 VLLPLV
+14 LLLG

-46 EEGHYTDSLD
+46 EDGHYTDSLD

-89 VRSALKDM
+89 VRGALKDM

-107 VSWKSYRYDD
+107 VSWKSYRYED

-136 YLYDAGRGVQLTTAE
+136 YLYDACRGVQLTTAE

-170 AADAF
+170 AAAAF
-175 DEQAYISTTE
+175 DEQGYINTTE
-185 GVQWAQERSWTVGA
+185 GVQWVQERSWTVGA

-220 PVGAMAGAAW
+220 PVGSMAGAAW
-230 YYKVLEAMPEG
+230 YYKVLEAMPERG
-241 GGAALTVEAGDVAL
+241 GETLTVEAGDVAL
-255 TVSREDARL
+255 TVGGESAQL
-264 RLEGVEEAYPVGG
+264 RLEGVEETYTVGG

-287 APLGEDG
+287 AALGEDG
-294 CVYIFLMTDN
+294 CVYIFLLTAG
-304 GTVEYINVTDG
+304 GTVEYINVTGG
-315 LAGGTLCLSPLG
+315 LAGGALCLSPLG

-342 TVLAVDGEGKRHDLR
+342 TVLALDGEGKRHDLKL
-357 PLVEAMTAEVPS
+357 LVEAITAKMPS

-392 AEDGTAVWQ
+392 AEDGAAVWQ
-401 EGVPDSGSC
+401 EGVPDSASC
-410 RVLRGSARYLGMTA
+410 RVLRGSAQYLGMTA

-429 YYDLADEADETAVL
+429 YYEMTNEADENAVL
-443 RGTVAVRCDW
+443 RGTMAVRCDW

-474 PEQVFG
+474 PERVVG

>member
-1 MKRRILAALLAAA
+1 MKRRILAALLAAM
-14 VLLPLV
+14 LLLG

-46 EEGHYTDSLD
+46 EDGHYTDSLD

-89 VRSALKDM
+89 VRGALKDM

-107 VSWKSYRYDD
+107 VSWKSYRYED

-170 AADAF
+170 AAAAF
-175 DEQAYISTTE
+175 DEQGYINTTE
-185 GVQWAQERSWTVGA
+185 GVQWVQERSWTVGA

-220 PVGAMAGAAW
+220 PVGSMAGAAW
-230 YYKVLEAMPEG
+230 YYKVLEAMPERG
-241 GGAALTVEAGDVAL
+241 GETLTVEAGDVAL
-255 TVSREDARL
+255 TVGGENAQL
-264 RLEGVEEAYPVGG
+264 RLEGVEETYTVGG

-287 APLGEDG
+287 AALGEDG
-294 CVYIFLMTDN
+294 CVYIFLLTAG
-304 GTVEYINVTDG
+304 GTVEYINVTGG
-315 LAGGTLCLSPLG
+315 LAGGALCLSPLG

-342 TVLAVDGEGKRHDLR
+342 TVLALDGEGKRHDLK
-357 PLVEAMTAEVPS
+357 PLVEAMTAKMPS

-385 EDCWIEL
+385 EDCWIEV
-392 AEDGTAVWQ
+392 AEDGAAVWQ
-401 EGVPDSGSC
+401 EGVPDSASC
-410 RVLRGSARYLGMTA
+410 RVLRGSAQYLGMTA

-429 YYDLADEADETAVL
+429 YYEMTNEADENAVL
-443 RGTVAVRCDW
+443 RGTMAVRCDW

-474 PEQVFG
+474 PERVVG

>member
-1 MKRRILAALLAAA
+1 MKRRILAALLAAM
-14 VLLPLV
+14 LLLG

-39 IITENYA
+39 IIKENYA
-46 EEGHYTDSLD
+46 EDGHYTDSLD

-89 VRSALKDM
+89 VRGALKDM
-97 QQALSLGCVS
+97 QKALSLGCVS
-107 VSWKSYRYDD
+107 VSWKSYRYED

-170 AADAF
+170 AAAAF
-175 DEQAYISTTE
+175 DEQGYINTTE
-185 GVQWAQERSWTVGA
+185 GVQWVQERSWTVGA

-220 PVGAMAGAAW
+220 PVGSMAGAAW
-230 YYKVLEAMPEG
+230 YYKVLEAMPERG
-241 GGAALTVEAGDVAL
+241 GETLTVEAEDVAL
-255 TVSREDARL
+255 TVDGESAQL
-264 RLEGVEEAYPVGG
+264 RLEGVEETYTVGG

-287 APLGEDG
+287 AALGEDG
-294 CVYIFLMTDN
+294 CVYIFLLTAG
-304 GTVEYINVTDG
+304 GTVEYINVTGG
-315 LAGGTLCLSPLG
+315 LAGGALCLSPLG

-342 TVLAVDGEGKRHDLR
+342 TVLALDGEGKRHDLK
-357 PLVEAMTAEVPS
+357 PLVEAMTAKMPS

-392 AEDGTAVWQ
+392 AEDGAAVWQ
-401 EGVPDSGSC
+401 EGVPDSASC
-410 RVLRGSARYLGMTA
+410 RVLRGSAQYLGMTA

-429 YYDLADEADETAVL
+429 YYEMANEADENAVL
-443 RGTVAVRCDW
+443 RGTMAVRCDW

-474 PEQVFG
+474 PERVVG

>member
-1 MKRRILAALLAAA
+1 MKRRILAALLAAM
-14 VLLPLV
+14 LLLG

-46 EEGHYTDSLD
+46 EDGHYTDSLD

-89 VRSALKDM
+89 VRGALKDM

-107 VSWKSYRYDD
+107 VSWKSYRYED

-170 AADAF
+170 AAAAF
-175 DEQAYISTTE
+175 DEQGYINTTE
-185 GVQWAQERSWTVGA
+185 GVQWVQERSWTVGA

-220 PVGAMAGAAW
+220 PVGSMAGAAW
-230 YYKVLEAMPEG
+230 YYKVLEAMPERG
-241 GGAALTVEAGDVAL
+241 GETLTVEAGDVAL
-255 TVSREDARL
+255 TVGGESAQL
-264 RLEGVEEAYPVGG
+264 RLEGVEETYTVGG

-287 APLGEDG
+287 ATLGEDG
-294 CVYIFLMTDN
+294 CVYIFLLTAG
-304 GTVEYINVTDG
+304 GTVEYINVTGG
-315 LAGGTLCLSPLG
+315 LAGGALCLSPLG

-342 TVLAVDGEGKRHDLR
+342 TVLALDGEGKRYDLKS
-357 PLVEAMTAEVPS
+357 LVEAMTAEVPS

-392 AEDGTAVWQ
+392 AEDGAAVWQ
-401 EGVPDSGSC
+401 EGVPDSASC

-429 YYDLADEADETAVL
+429 YYEVTNEADENAVL
-443 RGTVAVRCDW
+443 RGTMAVRCDW

-474 PEQVFG
+474 PERVFG

>member
-1 MKRRILAALLAAA
+1 MKRRILAALLAAM
-14 VLLPLV
+14 LLLG

-46 EEGHYTDSLD
+46 EDGHYTDSLD

-63 HVPQLTADTAG
+63 HVPQLTADTPG

-89 VRSALKDM
+89 VRGALKDM
-97 QQALSLGCVS
+97 QRALSLGCVS
-107 VSWKSYRYDD
+107 VSWKSYRYED

-170 AADAF
+170 AAAAF
-175 DEQAYISTTE
+175 DEQGYINTTE
-185 GVQWAQERSWTVGA
+185 GVQWVQERSWTVGA

-220 PVGAMAGAAW
+220 PVGSMAGAAW
-230 YYKVLEAMPEG
+230 YYKVLEAMPERG
-241 GGAALTVEAGDVAL
+241 GETLTVEAGDVAL
-255 TVSREDARL
+255 TVGGESAQL
-264 RLEGVEEAYPVGG
+264 RLEGVEETYTVGG

-287 APLGEDG
+287 AALGEDG
-294 CVYIFLMTDN
+294 CVYIFLLTAG
-304 GTVEYINVTDG
+304 GTVEYINVTGG
-315 LAGGTLCLSPLG
+315 LAGGALCLSPLG

-342 TVLAVDGEGKRHDLR
+342 TVLALDGEGKRHDLKL
-357 PLVEAMTAEVPS
+357 LVEAMTAKMPS

-392 AEDGTAVWQ
+392 AEDGAAVWQ
-401 EGVPDSGSC
+401 EGVPDSASC
-410 RVLRGSARYLGMTA
+410 RVLRGSAQYLGMTA

-429 YYDLADEADETAVL
+429 YYEMTNEADENAVL
-443 RGTVAVRCDW
+443 RGTMAVRCDW

-474 PEQVFG
+474 PERVVG